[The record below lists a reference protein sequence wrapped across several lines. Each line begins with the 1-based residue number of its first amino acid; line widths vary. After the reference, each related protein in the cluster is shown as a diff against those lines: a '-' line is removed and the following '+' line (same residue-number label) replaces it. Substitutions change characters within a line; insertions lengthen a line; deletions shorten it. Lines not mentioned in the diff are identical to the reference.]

1 MCDLVY
7 KIKKFL
13 IKQRHKY
20 LKEQAFSYIID
31 HNLTIEEYDNM
42 AILLDED
49 YHRELEELERT
60 REA

>member
-7 KIKKFL
+7 KIKKFF
-13 IKQRHKY
+13 IKQRHKH
-20 LKEQAFSYIID
+20 LKEQVFSYIID
-31 HNLTIEEYDNM
+31 HDLTIEEYDNM

-49 YHRELEELERT
+49 YHRELKELERT